1 MIIILMIGLT
11 VGDRV
16 RECRRS
22 RKWSQAELAKRAS
35 VSQVTISHVENN
47 MSDQSKFLP
56 QLASALGVSSEYLL
70 SGKEYIEKNKGSLE
84 DFVVIGGG
92 TSGEIPSKEEYC
104 LIPKFSVSGSCGS
117 GSIIDNVDIKGGLV
131 FSQSWIAA
139 QGLNEESLV
148 VISAVGDS
156 MYPTIE
162 NDQVLLVDTNDKV
175 VRSSKIYFLCI
186 DGEHYIKRLINM
198 ITHWVVR
205 SDNPDKQQYPDIEIS
220 SENMNLIQVE
230 GRVVWRGGSL

>member
-1 MIIILMIGLT
+1 M
-11 VGDRV
+11 
-16 RECRRS
+16 
-22 RKWSQAELAKRAS
+22 
-35 VSQVTISHVENN
+35 
-47 MSDQSKFLP
+47 
-56 QLASALGVSSEYLL
+56 GVSSEYLL

-117 GSIIDNVDIKGGLV
+117 GSIIENVDIKGGLV

>member
-1 MIIILMIGLT
+1 MTGLT

-22 RKWSQAELAKRAS
+22 RRWSQSELAKRAS

-92 TSGEIPSKEEYC
+92 ESGEIPSKEEYC

-131 FSQSWIAA
+131 FSQSWITA
-139 QGLNEESLV
+139 QGFKEESLV

-162 NDQVLLVDTNDKV
+162 NDQALLVDTNDKIIK
-175 VRSSKIYFLCI
+175 SSKIYFLCI

-205 SDNPDKQQYPDIEIS
+205 SDNPDKRQYPDIEIS
-220 SENMNLIQVE
+220 SKNMNLIQVE
-230 GRVVWRGGSL
+230 GRVVWRGGAL

>member
-1 MIIILMIGLT
+1 MIGLT

-131 FSQSWIAA
+131 FSQRWIAA

>member
-1 MIIILMIGLT
+1 MTGLT

-22 RKWSQAELAKRAS
+22 RKWSQVELAKRAS

-175 VRSSKIYFLCI
+175 IRSSKIYFLCI

>member
-1 MIIILMIGLT
+1 MIGLT

-230 GRVVWRGGSL
+230 GRVVWRGWSL

>member
-1 MIIILMIGLT
+1 MTGLT

-139 QGLNEESLV
+139 QGFNEDSLV

-162 NDQVLLVDTNDKV
+162 NDQALLVDTNDKV
-175 VRSSKIYFLCI
+175 IRSSKIYFLCI

>member
-1 MIIILMIGLT
+1 MTGLT

-22 RKWSQAELAKRAS
+22 RRWSQSELAKRAS
-35 VSQVTISHVENN
+35 ISQVTVSNVENN
-47 MSDQSKFLP
+47 LSDQSKFLP

-70 SGKEYIEKNKGSLE
+70 SGKEYIEKSKGNLE
-84 DFVVIGGG
+84 DFVVIGGSQ
-92 TSGEIPSKEEYC
+92 SGESPKKEEYC

-117 GSIIDNVDIKGGLV
+117 GSIIENVDIKGGLV
-131 FSQSWIAA
+131 FSQSWISA

-148 VISAVGDS
+148 VISAIGDS

-162 NDQVLLVDTNDKV
+162 SDQVLLVDTSDKAI
-175 VRSSKIYFLCI
+175 RSSKIYFLCI

-205 SDNPDKQQYPDIEIS
+205 SDNPDKSQYPDIEIS

-230 GRVVWRGGSL
+230 GRVVWRGGTL

>member
-1 MIIILMIGLT
+1 MIGLT

-104 LIPKFSVSGSCGS
+104 LIPKFSASGSCGS
-117 GSIIDNVDIKGGLV
+117 ASIIDNVDIKGGLV

>member
-1 MIIILMIGLT
+1 MSIILMIGLT

-117 GSIIDNVDIKGGLV
+117 GSIIENVDIKGGLV

-186 DGEHYIKRLINM
+186 DGKHYIKRLINM

>member
-1 MIIILMIGLT
+1 MTGLT

-104 LIPKFSVSGSCGS
+104 LIPKFNISGSCGS

-175 VRSSKIYFLCI
+175 IRSSKIYFLCI

-198 ITHWVVR
+198 ITHWVIR

>member
-1 MIIILMIGLT
+1 MIGLT

-104 LIPKFSVSGSCGS
+104 LIPKFNVSGSCGS

-139 QGLNEESLV
+139 QGFNEDSLV

-162 NDQVLLVDTNDKV
+162 NDQALLVDTNDKV
-175 VRSSKIYFLCI
+175 IRSSKIYFLCI

>member
-1 MIIILMIGLT
+1 MIGLT

>member
-1 MIIILMIGLT
+1 MNGLT

-22 RKWSQAELAKRAS
+22 RRWSQAELAKRAS

-131 FSQSWIAA
+131 FSQNWIAA
-139 QGLNEESLV
+139 QGFNEDSLV

-162 NDQVLLVDTNDKV
+162 NDQALLVDTNDKV
-175 VRSSKIYFLCI
+175 IRSSKIYFLCI

>member
-1 MIIILMIGLT
+1 MTGLT

-22 RKWSQAELAKRAS
+22 RNWSQAELAKRAS

-70 SGKEYIEKNKGSLE
+70 SGKEYIEKNKGCLE

-175 VRSSKIYFLCI
+175 IRSSKIYFLCI

>member
-1 MIIILMIGLT
+1 MIGLT

-117 GSIIDNVDIKGGLV
+117 GSII
-131 FSQSWIAA
+131 
-139 QGLNEESLV
+139 
-148 VISAVGDS
+148 
-156 MYPTIE
+156 
-162 NDQVLLVDTNDKV
+162 
-175 VRSSKIYFLCI
+175 
-186 DGEHYIKRLINM
+186 
-198 ITHWVVR
+198 
-205 SDNPDKQQYPDIEIS
+205 EIS

-230 GRVVWRGGSL
+230 GRVVWRGRSL

>member
-1 MIIILMIGLT
+1 MTGLT

>member
-1 MIIILMIGLT
+1 MTGLT

-139 QGLNEESLV
+139 QGLNEDSLV

-162 NDQVLLVDTNDKV
+162 NDQALLVDTSDKV
-175 VRSSKIYFLCI
+175 IRSSKIYFLCI

>member
-1 MIIILMIGLT
+1 MSFLLMTGIT

-22 RKWSQAELAKRAS
+22 RKWSQAELAKKANI
-35 VSQVTISHVENN
+35 SQVTISHVENN
-47 MSDQSKFLP
+47 LSDQSKFLP

-70 SGKEYIEKNKGSLE
+70 SGKEYIEKSKGNLE
-84 DFVVIGGG
+84 DFVVIGGKR
-92 TSGEIPSKEEYC
+92 SGDTPTKDEYC
-104 LIPKFSVSGSCGS
+104 LIPRFNISGSCGS

-131 FSQSWIAA
+131 FSQDWIDAHN
-139 QGLNEESLV
+139 LNENSLV
-148 VISAVGDS
+148 VISAIGDS

-162 NDQVLLVDTNDKV
+162 NEQVLLVDTSDKIV
-175 VRSSKIYFLCI
+175 KSSKIYFLCI

-205 SDNPDKQQYPDIEIS
+205 SDNPDKNQYPDIEIS
-220 SENMNLIQVE
+220 SSNMNLIQIE

>member
-1 MIIILMIGLT
+1 MTGLT

-22 RKWSQAELAKRAS
+22 RKWSQVELAKRAS

-131 FSQSWIAA
+131 FSQRWIAA

-175 VRSSKIYFLCI
+175 IRSSKIYFLCI

>member
-1 MIIILMIGLT
+1 MNGLT

-22 RKWSQAELAKRAS
+22 RRWSQAELAKRAS

-92 TSGEIPSKEEYC
+92 TSGDIPSKEEYC

-139 QGLNEESLV
+139 QGFNEDSLV

-162 NDQVLLVDTNDKV
+162 NDQALLVDTNDKV
-175 VRSSKIYFLCI
+175 IRSSKIYFLCI

>member
-1 MIIILMIGLT
+1 MTGLT

-175 VRSSKIYFLCI
+175 IRSSKIYFLCI

>member
-1 MIIILMIGLT
+1 MIGLT

-70 SGKEYIEKNKGSLE
+70 SGKEYIKKNKGSLE

-139 QGLNEESLV
+139 QGFNEDSLV

-162 NDQVLLVDTNDKV
+162 NDQALLVDTNDKV

-205 SDNPDKQQYPDIEIS
+205 SDNPDKQQYPDIEIL

>member
-1 MIIILMIGLT
+1 MIGLT

-117 GSIIDNVDIKGGLV
+117 GSIIENVDIKGGLV

-220 SENMNLIQVE
+220 SKNMNLIQVE

>member
-1 MIIILMIGLT
+1 MIGLT

-104 LIPKFSVSGSCGS
+104 LIPKFSVSVSCGS

>member
-1 MIIILMIGLT
+1 MIGLT

-70 SGKEYIEKNKGSLE
+70 SGKKYIEKNKGSLE

-117 GSIIDNVDIKGGLV
+117 GSIIENVDIKGGLV

>member
-1 MIIILMIGLT
+1 MIGLT

-117 GSIIDNVDIKGGLV
+117 GSIIENVDIKGGLV

>member
-1 MIIILMIGLT
+1 MTGLT

-22 RKWSQAELAKRAS
+22 RKWSQVELAKRAS

-47 MSDQSKFLP
+47 MSDQLKFLP

-175 VRSSKIYFLCI
+175 IRSSKIYFLCI

>member
-1 MIIILMIGLT
+1 MTGLT

-104 LIPKFSVSGSCGS
+104 LIPKFNISGSCGS

-139 QGLNEESLV
+139 QGLSEESLV

-175 VRSSKIYFLCI
+175 IRSSKIYFLCI

-198 ITHWVVR
+198 ITHWVIR

>member
-1 MIIILMIGLT
+1 MIGLT

-186 DGEHYIKRLINM
+186 DGEHHIKRLINM

-230 GRVVWRGGSL
+230 GRVVWRGWSL

>member
-1 MIIILMIGLT
+1 MIGLT

-117 GSIIDNVDIKGGLV
+117 GSIIENVDIKGGLV

-205 SDNPDKQQYPDIEIS
+205 SDNLDKQQYPDIEIS

>member
-1 MIIILMIGLT
+1 MIGLT

-92 TSGEIPSKEEYC
+92 TSGEIPSKEGYC

-205 SDNPDKQQYPDIEIS
+205 SDNQDKQQYPDIEIS

>member
-1 MIIILMIGLT
+1 MSIILMIGLT

>member
-1 MIIILMIGLT
+1 MIGLT

-84 DFVVIGGG
+84 DFVVIGGD

>member
-1 MIIILMIGLT
+1 MIGLI

-117 GSIIDNVDIKGGLV
+117 GSIIENVDIKGGLV

-205 SDNPDKQQYPDIEIS
+205 SDNPDKQQYSDIEIS

>member
-1 MIIILMIGLT
+1 MIGLT

-92 TSGEIPSKEEYC
+92 TSREIPSKEEYC

-131 FSQSWIAA
+131 FSQRWIAA

>member
-1 MIIILMIGLT
+1 MIGLT

-84 DFVVIGGG
+84 DFVVIVVTHQGR
-92 TSGEIPSKEEYC
+92 YQARR
-104 LIPKFSVSGSCGS
+104 
-117 GSIIDNVDIKGGLV
+117 SIAL
-131 FSQSWIAA
+131 SP
-139 QGLNEESLV
+139 SLV
-148 VISAVGDS
+148 SLAHVVVALSLIMLILKAVWFFLRAGLQHKGL
-156 MYPTIE
+156 MRNP
-162 NDQVLLVDTNDKV
+162 LL
-175 VRSSKIYFLCI
+175 
-186 DGEHYIKRLINM
+186 
-198 ITHWVVR
+198 
-205 SDNPDKQQYPDIEIS
+205 
-220 SENMNLIQVE
+220 
-230 GRVVWRGGSL
+230 

>member
-1 MIIILMIGLT
+1 MNGLT

-22 RKWSQAELAKRAS
+22 RRWSQAELAKRAS

-139 QGLNEESLV
+139 QGFNEDSLV

-162 NDQVLLVDTNDKV
+162 NDQALLVDTNDKV
-175 VRSSKIYFLCI
+175 IRSSKIYFLCI